1 MMGETGFTYGPT
13 LEQVNNLT
21 AEIKLLRDVIQN
33 LEAQQIKAGKVLEGL
48 NNENR
53 ILRAALT
60 EEL

>member
-53 ILRAALT
+53 ILRAALK
-60 EEL
+60 EVL